1 MYRVFPSLSDIFIK
15 KDPNRQNSVTVVT
28 EFSNKNDP
36 SSPPEK
42 CFSNAKWF
50 LDGSVAL

>member
-1 MYRVFPSLSDIFIK
+1 MHKVFPSLYDILIK
-15 KDPNRQNSVTVVT
+15 KDPNRQNSVTAVT

-42 CFSNAKWF
+42 CFSNAKWS
-50 LDGSVAL
+50 LDGRVTL